1 MMPWERF
8 ARRRLALTRWH
19 CEPEN
24 IPASHQQAFDRAWA
38 RQRQLELAVV
48 AIACDASVTDELR
61 NAVAASLAPQLD
73 ECPFS
78 SAERQAVIAHHAR
91 LETQFAEVARTA
103 PLPDEASVLRWYQ
116 QHQAQFMRPE
126 QRLTSH
132 LLLTTEQNHAEIR
145 TQITRFYQQ
154 IRDHRAAFPRLAARH
169 SHCPSALEG
178 GRLGWVSR
186 GLLFPELEN
195 ALFALQTDEVSQPV
209 ETALGWH
216 LLWCE
221 QIRQPTLMAKADALA
236 KAREYLFRQSQQ
248 QWQRQWLASL
258 LQAR

>member
-145 TQITRFYQQ
+145 TQISRFYQQ

>member
-48 AIACDASVTDELR
+48 AIARDANVTDELR

-73 ECPFS
+73 ECPLS

-103 PLPDEASVLRWYQ
+103 PLPDEVAGPQPEAFIRAQGVNQYEPAVHGGPLQQEGLAVRPQDAPRPRPALRV
-116 QHQAQFMRPE
+116 P
-126 QRLTSH
+126 
-132 LLLTTEQNHAEIR
+132 
-145 TQITRFYQQ
+145 
-154 IRDHRAAFPRLAARH
+154 AR
-169 SHCPSALEG
+169 G
-178 GRLGWVSR
+178 
-186 GLLFPELEN
+186 
-195 ALFALQTDEVSQPV
+195 
-209 ETALGWH
+209 
-216 LLWCE
+216 
-221 QIRQPTLMAKADALA
+221 
-236 KAREYLFRQSQQ
+236 
-248 QWQRQWLASL
+248 
-258 LQAR
+258 QARVQPLGVSPQAERAGLRALPRADQDISEAHFTAS

>member
-48 AIACDASVTDELR
+48 AIACDASVTDEVR

>member
-48 AIACDASVTDELR
+48 AIARDTSVTDELR

-103 PLPDEASVLRWYQ
+103 PLPDEESVLRWYQ

-132 LLLTTEQNHAEIR
+132 LLLTTEQNHAGIR

-154 IRDHRAAFPRLAARH
+154 IRDHRAAFPRLAASH

-221 QIRQPTLMAKADALA
+221 QIRQPALMAKADALA

>member
-1 MMPWERF
+1 MMAWERF

-24 IPASHQQAFDRAWA
+24 IPAAQQPAFDRAWA

-48 AIACDASVTDELR
+48 AMTRDATIPDDLHH
-61 NAVAASLAPQLD
+61 AVATALAAQLD
-73 ECPFS
+73 ESPFS
-78 SAERQAVIAHHAR
+78 PAERQAVIAHHAR
-91 LETQFAEVARTA
+91 LETQFAEVASKA
-103 PLPDEASVLRWYQ
+103 PVPDEASVLRWYQ

-132 LLLTTEQNHAEIR
+132 LLLTTEQNHAGIR
-145 TQITRFYQQ
+145 KQITRFYQQ
-154 IRDHRAAFPRLAARH
+154 IRDNRAAFPRLAARH

-186 GLLFPELEN
+186 GLLFAELEN

-221 QIRQPTLMAKADALA
+221 QIRQPALMAKADALA

-248 QWQRQWLASL
+248 QWQRQWLAAL
-258 LQAR
+258 LQAS

>member
-103 PLPDEASVLRWYQ
+103 PLPDEASVQRWYQ

>member
-103 PLPDEASVLRWYQ
+103 PLPDEAGVLRWYQ

-132 LLLTTEQNHAEIR
+132 LLLTTEQNHAGIR
-145 TQITRFYQQ
+145 KQINRFYQQ

>member
-24 IPASHQQAFDRAWA
+24 IPAAHQQAFDRAWA
-38 RQRQLELAVV
+38 RQRQLEQAVV
-48 AIACDASVTDELR
+48 DMTRDEIITDDAR

-73 ECPFS
+73 ESPLTP
-78 SAERQAVIAHHAR
+78 AERQAVIAHHVH
-91 LETQFAEVARTA
+91 LETQFAEIASTA
-103 PLPDEASVLRWYQ
+103 PVPDEESVLRWYQ
-116 QHQAQFMRPE
+116 QHRAQFMRPE

-132 LLLTTEQNHAEIR
+132 LLLTTEQNTAGIR
-145 TQITRFYQQ
+145 KQINCFYQQ
-154 IRDHRAAFPRLAARH
+154 IRDNRGAFSRLAARH
-169 SHCPSALEG
+169 SHCPSALKG

-186 GLLFPELEN
+186 GLLFPQLEKV
-195 ALFALQTDEVSQPV
+195 LFTLQTNEVSQPV

-221 QIRQPTLMAKADALA
+221 QIRQPAPIAREEALA